1 MPRLVLAITF
11 FVCAATM
18 QADPVLKP
26 GGMVEFLV
34 EMPQALREFAA
45 GGRTS
50 PVKTVRVAVVVPAN
64 FDPTRV
70 WPIMVIS
77 ATSDPEYNSSCV
89 LLGQYAKAA
98 LATGWILLA
107 ADPQEKVGL
116 AEDNLQLRYALAS
129 TGLSGL
135 EQLWPGAAKA
145 PLAFGGYSGGAK
157 HSGWLAAE
165 FAAQGRPAIGVFQ
178 GGINKETVA
187 LAGRRLN
194 VLNDAYRRI
203 PVYLQGGTKDEI
215 ATPEAHRAVAAALKR
230 SGFVHVRLEFN
241 EARHAIDTRQL
252 QQALEWFGELAAHKA
267 SAASDGPDR

>member
-1 MPRLVLAITF
+1 MAFLVCT
-11 FVCAATM
+11 VTM

-34 EMPQALREFAA
+34 EMPQTLREFAA

-50 PVKTVRVAVVVPAN
+50 PVKNVRVAVVVPAD
-64 FDPTRV
+64 FDPARV
-70 WPIMVIS
+70 WPVMVIS

-89 LLGQYAKAA
+89 LLGQYARAA

-116 AEDNLQLRYALAS
+116 AEDNLQLRFALAG

-157 HSGWLAAE
+157 HSGWLTAE
-165 FAAQGRPAIGVFQ
+165 FAAQGRLAIGVFQ

-194 VLNDAYRRI
+194 VLNEAYRRI
-203 PVYLQGGTKDEI
+203 PIYLQGGTKDEI

-241 EARHAIDTRQL
+241 EARHAIDARQL
-252 QQALEWFGELAAHKA
+252 QHALAWFSELAALKTPAETDA
-267 SAASDGPDR
+267 SRR

>member
-1 MPRLVLAITF
+1 
-11 FVCAATM
+11 M

-34 EMPQALREFAA
+34 EMPLALREFAA

-50 PVKTVRVAVVVPAN
+50 SVKTVRVAVVVPAD
-64 FDPTRV
+64 FDPARV

-157 HSGWLAAE
+157 HSGWLTAE
-165 FAAQGRPAIGVFQ
+165 FAAQGRLAIGVFQ

-241 EARHAIDTRQL
+241 EARHAIDTQQL
-252 QQALEWFGELAAHKA
+252 QHALAWFNELAALKTPA
-267 SAASDGPDR
+267 GTDAPGR